1 MQFEMANHFLI
12 RCRQNC
18 VFRRPF
24 VWSCRY
30 VSVRKTIF
38 PQDGFGLR
46 NQRSNFPCRRKAAVC
61 PATRLSVSI
70 PVWETGNRI

>member
-1 MQFEMANHFLI
+1 MQFDMANHFFDSLSA
-12 RCRQNC
+12 NC

-38 PQDGFGLR
+38 PQDEVRAAESAVEFSVPQEGGGLSGHAFVG
-46 NQRSNFPCRRKAAVC
+46 QHPGV
-61 PATRLSVSI
+61 
-70 PVWETGNRI
+70 GNG